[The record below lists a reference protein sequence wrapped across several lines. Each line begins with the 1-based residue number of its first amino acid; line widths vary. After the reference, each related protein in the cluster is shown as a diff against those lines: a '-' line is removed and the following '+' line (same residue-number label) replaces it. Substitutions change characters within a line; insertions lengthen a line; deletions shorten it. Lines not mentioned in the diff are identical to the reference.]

1 MHINGTAGAGFRKF
15 SCKDGAKLENHNLS
29 PFMRRKKKK
38 EKEDEENNVNPQ
50 TIRQKQSAVNAKKR
64 KVELDKMAAK
74 ENETQAAVE
83 SINNYQ

>member
-1 MHINGTAGAGFRKF
+1 MHINGAGFRKF
-15 SCKDGAKLENHNLS
+15 TCKDGTKIENHNWS
-29 PFMRRKKKK
+29 PFMRRKMKK
-38 EKEDEENNVNPQ
+38 EKEDEESNVKPQ
-50 TIRQKQSAVNAKKR
+50 TIRQKQYAVNAKKR

>member
-1 MHINGTAGAGFRKF
+1 MHINGAAGAGYRKF
-15 SCKDGAKLENHNLS
+15 SCKDGIKIENLNSS
-29 PFMRRKKKK
+29 PFMRRKN

-64 KVELDKMAAK
+64 KVELDRMAAK
-74 ENETQAAVE
+74 ENEIQAAVE